1 MDEFNNQ
8 NVNPE
13 SQPEEN
19 ITADA
24 VQQTSA
30 EAQTNTNSE
39 YEQRPSQKYGR
50 TAYQQQMQEQQR
62 QYEGVRY
69 EQSNQQ
75 YGSNPYGQPN
85 QQYGSNSYG
94 QPNQQYGSN
103 PYGQPNQ
110 QYGSNPYQQPNQQY
124 GGNQYQQPYWNQG
137 ATQPAHGTVKDI
149 FCYIVLI
156 ATLLGTVTSY
166 FSLKFEIDIIN
177 AMSTTNMYSAIEDLT
192 SSPGYSVLSA
202 CANILTLATIVF
214 VVLDIIQIQKA
225 NYKITGLILFAIFLR
240 PAYWIWRAHVL
251 GQKKTVPIIYAIVVY
266 GIQFVQFIWA
276 FVQIYSAMWDIM
288 MPLMY

>member
-69 EQSNQQ
+69 EQS
-75 YGSNPYGQPN
+75 
-85 QQYGSNSYG
+85 
-94 QPNQQYGSN
+94 NQQYGSN

-192 SSPGYSVLSA
+192 SSPGYSVLST